1 MLLRPWRNRLSSL
14 SLLRRE
20 REVSE
25 GVVVGFVILR
35 TVEVESSC
43 GCGAKGR

>member
-1 MLLRPWRNRLSSL
+1 MAESSL
-14 SLLRRE
+14 FSFSSTERE